1 MYYQINKLIG
11 FNPEDGSLWALS
23 EPGNLVTIPRFASL
37 LLELLIKNNQK
48 SLSRDFFM
56 NELWEN
62 KGLVSSNNNL
72 NNYISIIRRTL
83 SSLGLDDIIKTI
95 PRYGFS
101 FDAKTIEI
109 FDSERVELSEPP
121 VELEE
126 EQVIYKKTNSKFLLK
141 IVISIILFW
150 LITIVFIFLKYPQ
163 QNTQFNKVMPLG
175 MIENCKVMGIWNGIP
190 NNYNMNKVI
199 NGLSSL
205 TESHVIDCK
214 MKSTI
219 YYYESIS
226 AKTPSVMERIKF
238 VVQCPEILNNNM
250 ECKNFLNNEIIY
262 ESH

>member
-37 LLELLIKNNQK
+37 LLELFIKNNQK
-48 SLSRDFFM
+48 SLSREFFM

-62 KGLVSSNNNL
+62 KGLVSSSNNL

-101 FDAKTIEI
+101 FDAKSIEI
-109 FDSERVELSEPP
+109 FDSERVNLSEPQ
-121 VELEE
+121 VEL
-126 EQVIYKKTNSKFLLK
+126 KKEKALYRKINSKFLLK
-141 IVISIILFW
+141 VIISIILFW
-150 LITIVFIFLKYPQ
+150 LIAVVFVFFKYSQ
-163 QNTQFNKVMPLG
+163 QNTQFNKIMPLG
-175 MIENCKVMGIWNGIP
+175 MVENCKVMGIWNGIP
-190 NNYNMNKVI
+190 NNYSMKEVTQN
-199 NGLSSL
+199 LSRL
-205 TESHVIDCK
+205 TETHGIDCK
-214 MKSTI
+214 VKSTI

-226 AKTPSVMERIKF
+226 AKTPSVMERITI

-250 ECKNFLNNEIIY
+250 ECKNFITYETKY